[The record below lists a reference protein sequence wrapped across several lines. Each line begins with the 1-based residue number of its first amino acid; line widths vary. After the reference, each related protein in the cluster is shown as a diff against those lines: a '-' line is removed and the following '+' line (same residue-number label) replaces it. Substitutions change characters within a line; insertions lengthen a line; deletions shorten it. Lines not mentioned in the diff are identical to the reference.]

1 MKRILAIIICLSLF
15 CTPVDFTDARSI
27 QNETVAFEGTVE
39 PLSPTRVYGED
50 LSERIFLDVSQA
62 SFRDFLI
69 NLTEDGSRWISSPNS
84 RSDANRDAQSW
95 IAQELVRVS
104 KGRIEVEIIG
114 DYSSVVGKLP
124 GYFPYDAPALLVGG
138 HYDSVADSPGAND
151 NGVGVATML
160 ELARVL
166 SQYEWPLD
174 VYFGAWNAEEIGL
187 IGAREVAQEFQ
198 SRGIDILVHYNI
210 DMLLVKNPY
219 VPDNRSVVMV
229 YPDMIYQEGQYW
241 AEQAML
247 MSSQYGNGMIL
258 PVASSGF
265 SGWERSDHWAF
276 ITQGYRTSLFA
287 HESGFGYDGAYHTS
301 QDRWDNPLYNYT
313 VGIEV
318 VKAVGASFAYTMSR
332 EYQQLVKEEVKFI
345 LSSGEERT
353 FYLPISTQTSV
364 NVSCRWWGGAADFIL
379 RNPSDVVLGE
389 FYNSDSSPWE
399 PSIIMNPSV
408 SELGIH
414 SLTVYNPGT
423 TMTGFELVFEY
434 ESDIDGNFVPDSQE
448 FWFDTVYFTMDG
460 DSDSISDAN
469 EHIIGTSVDAAD
481 SDSDLIIDSWEIE
494 FGLDPL
500 DASDAEL
507 DFDADGVLNIDEYL
521 NNCDPRSPDSDQ
533 DLIPDLWEI
542 ENNLDPT
549 LNDGSEDPDMD
560 GVSNLDEYRDGTDP
574 HYAELRLERLFIPIL
589 SIGVVAVILVGT
601 YVARFR
607 I

>member
-1 MKRILAIIICLSLF
+1 MIIICLSLF
-15 CTPVDFTDARSI
+15 LTSVDFADASTM
-27 QNETVAFEGTVE
+27 QNEPVTFEGLIE
-39 PLSPTRVYGED
+39 PLSSTRVYGDD
-50 LSERIFLDVSQA
+50 LSERIFLDVSLD
-62 SFRDFLI
+62 SFRASLI
-69 NLTEDGSRWISSPNS
+69 KLTENGSRWTTGPDA
-84 RSDANRDAQSW
+84 RSVANRDAQSW
-95 IAQELVRVS
+95 IAEELVRVS
-104 KGRIEVEIIG
+104 DGRIEVEIIG
-114 DYSSVVGKLP
+114 DYSSVVGRLP
-124 GYFPYDAPALLVGG
+124 GYFPYEAPVLLVGG

-151 NGVGVATML
+151 DGVGVATML

-187 IGAREVAQEFQ
+187 RGAREVAQEFQ
-198 SRGIDILVHYNI
+198 SRGIDILVYYNI

-219 VPDNRSVVMV
+219 VPDDRTLVMV
-229 YPDMIYQEGQYW
+229 YPDMVYHEGQYW
-241 AEQAML
+241 AEQTML

-258 PVASSGF
+258 PVESTGF

-276 ITQGYRTSLFA
+276 ITQGYGTSLFA
-287 HESGFGYDGAYHTS
+287 HESGFGYDSAYHTS

-318 VKAVGASFAYTMSR
+318 VKAIGASFAYTMSR

-345 LSSGEERT
+345 LRSGEERT

-379 RNPSDVVLGE
+379 RDPNDVLLGDS
-389 FYNSDSSPWE
+389 YNSESSPWE

-408 SELGIH
+408 SVFGIH
-414 SLTVYNPGT
+414 SLTVYNPGST
-423 TMTGFELVFEY
+423 KTGFELVFEY
-434 ESDIDGNFVPDSQE
+434 DSDIEGNFVPDSQE

-460 DSDSISDAN
+460 DADSICDAH
-469 EHIIGTSVDAAD
+469 EYIIGTSVDSAD
-481 SDSDLIIDSWEIE
+481 SDSDSMMDSWELE

-507 DFDADGVLNIDEYL
+507 DYDSDGVLNKDEYL
-521 NNCDPRSPDSDQ
+521 NNCNPRSPDSDQ
-533 DLIPDLWEI
+533 DLMPDLWEI

-549 LNDGSEDPDMD
+549 FNDVSEDPDND
-560 GVSNLDEYRDGTDP
+560 AVSNLEEYLAGTDP
-574 HYAELRLERLFIPIL
+574 QYAELRLERLFVPIL

-601 YVARFR
+601 YVVRFR